1 MKRALFL
8 FVGFLVLYG
17 LTAQRGLGWG
27 DSGEFQ
33 YRVLFCE
40 NGLLAGCDSFATSHP
55 LYMVLAKAL
64 CATPFHVTLLSAFFG
79 ALAVTG
85 FCLCSRNFGL
95 SVVFG
100 LAHGVWWLSCVAE
113 VYTMSL
119 SFVAFETLLLFRFL
133 ETRRFGWLAGLLF
146 LNGLHL
152 ELHNM
157 ALLALPVYAV
167 VAADDLRRWPFRGVV
182 LRGVVLA
189 LVWTIG
195 ASFWLHSLV
204 VRGMGD
210 VLVGSYVG
218 QAFGVL
224 PSNWT
229 IALFNWALVGMS
241 VFVPLSILWWN
252 RHAFLVQGPQKV
264 VLVLLVVHFLFFVR
278 YFIVSQF
285 TFSLPTVFFAYL
297 LASRYPLSSA
307 RVKALVALQIL
318 IPLIA
323 GHVLVQLPR
332 PAGYARHKYRND
344 AQYFAWPWK
353 FNDRSADR
361 YAAELGGVWN
371 GYPDCEEGGVK

>member
-1 MKRALFL
+1 MKRAFFL
-8 FVGFLVLYG
+8 FVGFVVLYG

-33 YRVLFCE
+33 YRVLFCAD
-40 NGLLAGCDSFATSHP
+40 GLFSGCDSFATAHP

-64 CATPFHVTLLSAFFG
+64 CTTPFHVTLLSSFFG
-79 ALAVTG
+79 ALAVMG
-85 FCLCSRNFGL
+85 FYLCSRNLGL

-119 SFVAFETLLLFRFL
+119 SFVAFETLLLLRFL
-133 ETRRFGWLAGLLF
+133 KTRRFGWLAGLVL

-157 ALLALPVYAV
+157 ALLALPAYAV
-167 VAADDLRRWPFRGVV
+167 VIADELRRRPFRDAV

-189 LVWTIG
+189 LAWAVG
-195 ASFWLHSLV
+195 ASFWLCSLV
-204 VRGMGD
+204 VRGVED
-210 VLVGSYVG
+210 VLVGSYAG
-218 QAFGVL
+218 QAFGFL

-252 RHAFLVQGPQKV
+252 RRSFLVQRPQRV

-278 YFIVSQF
+278 YFVISQF

-297 LASRYPLSSA
+297 LVSRFPLSSA
-307 RVKALVALQIL
+307 RIKALVALQVL
-318 IPLIA
+318 LPLIA
-323 GHVLVQLPR
+323 GQVLVQLPR
-332 PAGYARHKYRND
+332 SAGYARHKYRND

-353 FNDRSADR
+353 FNDRSADI

-371 GYPDCEEGGVK
+371 GYPDCGEGGAK